1 MLEGRIIICLGSSW
15 DYDPTSKHQIMKLLA
30 ERNDVI
36 WVNYHGTRR
45 PTVSKADLGASFA
58 TLRRVAR
65 GVQAVNSSMVQVTP
79 LVIPGARGRVLEAVH
94 ERLLVGQIRRV
105 LRQVDGGRNRPV
117 QVWSFAPDVP
127 FLAGRFDEEC
137 FVYYCVDEF
146 SEFEGFDRAR
156 ILSAERELLDRADVV
171 IASSQTLWENKRLV
185 RPDAH
190 LVRHGVDFDHF
201 ARAWRQPLPRPS
213 DLLDVPDPIF
223 GFFGLVHYWIDCAL
237 LARVARLRPEYSFV
251 LLGDV
256 RVDVSELD
264 ALPNVHL
271 LGRKPYQELPAYCR
285 AFTAGML
292 LFTPSTMT
300 ANVNPIKMRE
310 YLAAGLQV
318 ISTPLPEA
326 ELYRGPIRIVSSADQ
341 FARACDEMRSGGH
354 LGRREEIARRVQQ
367 ESWAAVVERLSTIVK
382 QKGVR
387 MNFGAASSGAEGEV
401 QAQAVRNLLPRQDA
415 SDSGSATMP
424 QACYER

>member
-30 ERNDVI
+30 EHNEVI

-65 GVQAVNSSMVQVTP
+65 GAQPINDSMVQVTP
-79 LVIPGARGRVLEAVH
+79 LVIPGTRGGLLGALH
-94 ERLLVGQIRRV
+94 ERLLVGQIKRV
-105 LRQVDGGRNRPV
+105 LRQVDNGRNLPV
-117 QVWSFAPDVP
+117 QVWTFAPDVP
-127 FLAGRFDEEC
+127 FLAGRFEEEC

-146 SEFEGFDRAR
+146 SEFEGFDRER
-156 ILSAERELLDRADVV
+156 ILSVERETLARADVV
-171 IASSQTLWENKRLV
+171 IASSQVLWENKRQL
-185 RPDAH
+185 RPDTH

-201 ARAWRQPLPRPS
+201 ARAWRQPLPRPR
-213 DLLDVPDPIF
+213 DLANIPEPIF
-223 GFFGLVHYWIDCAL
+223 GFFGLVHYWIDCDL
-237 LARVARLRPEYSFV
+237 LAEVARLRPEYSFV

-256 RVDVSELD
+256 RVDVSELE

-310 YLAAGLQV
+310 YLASGLQV

-326 ELYRGPIRIVSSADQ
+326 EPFRGPIRFVSTADQ

-354 LGRREEIARRVQQ
+354 LGRREEIARRVQP
-367 ESWAAVVERLSTIVK
+367 ESWSAIVDRLSTIVERHTRRCA
-382 QKGVR
+382 Q
-387 MNFGAASSGAEGEV
+387 GEPDL
-401 QAQAVRNLLPRQDA
+401 QPHLRSETGEAVPVPV
-415 SDSGSATMP
+415 S
-424 QACYER
+424 